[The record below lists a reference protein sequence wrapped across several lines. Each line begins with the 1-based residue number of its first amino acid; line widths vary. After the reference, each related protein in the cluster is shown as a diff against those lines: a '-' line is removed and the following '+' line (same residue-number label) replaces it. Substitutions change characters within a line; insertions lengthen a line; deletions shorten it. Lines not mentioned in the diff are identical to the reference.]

1 MAEYLAPGVYVE
13 ETSFR
18 QSTIEGVS
26 TSVAGIVGPAA
37 YGPIRGRPLL
47 VTSIAEFESTFGP
60 PTDLKFG
67 GADAAPNYTALAAR
81 AFFDNGGKQLYV
93 ARIAHDIAG
102 TGDPAQRAGVASA
115 GGSGPVVFEARFP
128 GSGGNVDVVLRPVR
142 RGSRLSMQRS
152 TADTDV
158 VLLRLANVTK
168 AELVSPAA
176 GLQDA
181 QFPLKRVVALAQ
193 HKAATGA
200 AGTPEEY
207 VFVAGQKLS
216 FVDATGAAHTGAA
229 TDLAAGVVAD
239 DASRAAARKAVFT
252 APDGSTG
259 AAPLYAVAAG
269 PVLAALTGLPAGKT
283 TYYATGDVANATLT
297 FPKELY
303 PSLGGA
309 DLTVPAALAA
319 ADVPIGADSA
329 GAAYHETYD
338 VFVQRGR
345 AVLFSAESVAL
356 APDAAN
362 SFAQALAE
370 NPIRSSLRTGQP
382 VAVRYNAGASAASV
396 WGALDAGFVAGERNP
411 ADPAALPRLVI
422 RLAGGTDGAAPSVAD
437 YAGEMDDQAGSYGL
451 AALEDI
457 EQVSIVICPAAAAD
471 SSTHAAVV
479 VEMLKHSR
487 KLRYRMAVIEAAPGS
502 SLADVQEFRARFS
515 DSLLA
520 LYYPWVKAIAANGTD
535 EIVLPPSGFIAG
547 IYADTDVRR
556 GVHKAPANEVIQGA
570 TGLELYVNKFQQEV
584 LNPLAI
590 NCLRFFPNRGLR
602 VWGSRTLADDPE
614 WKYVNVRRYFLFLEH
629 SIENATSW
637 VVFEPNGERLW
648 ANVRATVYDFLYN
661 EWVNGHLLGS
671 KPESAF
677 FVRCDRSTMTQNDL
691 DNGRLVCLVG
701 VAPLRPA
708 EFVIFRVGQKT
719 ADS

>member
-26 TSVAGIVGPAA
+26 TSVAGIVGPTAF
-37 YGPIRGRPLL
+37 GPIRGRPLL
-47 VTSIAEFESTFGP
+47 VTSIAEFESTFGD
-60 PTDLKFG
+60 TADLALSG
-67 GADAAPNYTALAAR
+67 TAGPNYTALGAR
-81 AFFDNGGKQLYV
+81 SFFDNGGKQLYV
-93 ARIAHDIAG
+93 SRITRDIAG
-102 TGDPAQRAGVASA
+102 AGDPAQRAATATAAA
-115 GGSGPVVFEARFP
+115 GPLTFEARFP
-128 GSGGNVDVVLRPVR
+128 GSGGNVDIVFRPVR
-142 RGSRLSMQRS
+142 RGSRLAMQRS
-152 TADTDV
+152 SSDTDV

-168 AELVSPAA
+168 AQLVAPAA
-176 GLQDA
+176 ALADA
-181 QFPLKRVVALAQ
+181 QFPLRRVVALAQ
-193 HKAATGA
+193 HKAADGG

-207 VFVAGQKLS
+207 TLAAGQKVY
-216 FVDATGAAHTGAA
+216 FVDATGAAHVGAA
-229 TDLAAGVVAD
+229 TDLATAIVAD
-239 DASRAAARKAVFT
+239 DTSRAAARRAVVT
-252 APDGSTG
+252 PPDAQTG
-259 AAPLYAVAAG
+259 TAPLYAVSGG
-269 PVLAALTGLPAGKT
+269 PIFSQLTGLPAGST
-283 TYYATGDVANATLT
+283 VYAAGDPANATLT
-297 FPKELY
+297 FPKALY

-309 DLTVPAALAA
+309 DLTVPAAIAA
-319 ADVPIGADSA
+319 ADVPIGADGA

-338 VFVQRGR
+338 VFVLRSST
-345 AVLFSAESVAL
+345 VLFSAESVAL

-362 SFAQALAE
+362 SFARALAAD
-370 NPIRSSLRTGQP
+370 PVRSSLRTGQP
-382 VAVRYNAGASAASV
+382 VAARYAAGATAASV
-396 WGALDAGFVAGERNP
+396 WAALDAAFVPSERKP
-411 ADPAALPRLVI
+411 SDPAALPRLVI
-422 RLAGGTDGAAPSVAD
+422 RLSGGTDGAAPSVAD

-471 SSTHAAVV
+471 DASHAGVI
-479 VEMLKHSR
+479 VEMLKHCR
-487 KLRYRMAVIEAAPGS
+487 KLRYRMAVIEAAQGS
-502 SLADVQEFRARFS
+502 SIADVQEFRSRFS

-520 LYYPWVKAIAANGTD
+520 LYYPWVKATAANGTD
-535 EIVLPPSGFIAG
+535 EVLLPPSGFMAG

-602 VWGSRTLADDPE
+602 VWGSRTLADDPD

-629 SIENATSW
+629 SIENATNW

-671 KPESAF
+671 KPDSAF